1 MDKLLL
7 TVIDVETTLNAP
19 KDIGSSHPMYY
30 DNRAVYIG
38 VLDSE
43 CVLPTF
49 WVFEEAACLSMLH
62 KESDFLV
69 GCNLSFDLCYM
80 YRRNPL
86 FKTLLQKKRLW
97 DIQLAEYLL
106 SGQTEKWPSL
116 DRMSVK
122 YGYPIKDDTIT
133 KMFEVGIGA
142 DKIPEDLIKPYL
154 LQDLQNTLGI
164 AEQQIAKVV
173 SLGMMDLVIS
183 QMEALHCVTEMM
195 YNGMNVDYVYFAEY
209 AGEVATEYADVQLK
223 LAKDVNGVPER
234 YYSIED
240 LASATQWS
248 KLLFGGSSKVVEK
261 EAAGFYKNGKPK
273 FKSVPKNITYPPFST
288 IIPFDEWKSEKTG
301 KVSVDE
307 EVLKHISMYESIP
320 QVKDIVKQLLLYREI
335 TKQLTTYI
343 QGLGKHVIRNKT
355 QDYIY
360 SRINQVT
367 TATGRLSSTSPN
379 IQNISN
385 NPIKAIFTS
394 RYEDGYLIEFDFK
407 QLEVAVLAHLTKC
420 KQLIADI
427 AGGADIHNEL
437 YKEMNG
443 RYPDAATRKW
453 FKRLT
458 FGLIYGAGAKTLAV
472 QAGCS
477 IDVAKKFVVTF
488 YARYPE
494 VRAWNEL
501 MADRSNAFG
510 VHVTTPEGLTSITRQ
525 WKYAS
530 ETKRIYTFNEYKS
543 KYEGTRDYTFSPT
556 ELKNYPVQGLA
567 TGDIVPLMLGI
578 VFRELIYTPEVK
590 LINTIHD
597 SILLDCSNKAVLDG
611 VIENVKRLLDNTHNY
626 YQMTFGI
633 PLALKLSAGVSMGK
647 NWFEMKEL
655 EEV

>member
-43 CVLPTF
+43 SVLPTF

-122 YGYPIKDDTIT
+122 YGYPVKDDTIT

-195 YNGMNVDYVYFAEY
+195 YNGMNVDFKYFSKY
-209 AGEVATEYADVQLK
+209 ASEVATDYADVQYRLNV
-223 LAKDVNGVPER
+223 AVEGIPTR
-234 YYSIED
+234 YFPLTDIDSS
-240 LASATQWS
+240 LQWS
-248 KLLFGGSSKVVEK
+248 KVLFGGVSKVVER

-273 FKSVPKNITYPPFST
+273 FKNVTKNIAYAAFST
-288 IIPFDEWKSEKTG
+288 VIAKDEWKSEKTG

-307 EVLKHISMYESIP
+307 EVLQHIVLTDIIP
-320 QVKDIVKQLLLYREI
+320 QVRDVVSLLLEYREI

-578 VFRELIYTPEVK
+578 VFRELIDTPEVK

-597 SILLDCSNKAVLDG
+597 SILLDCSSKAVEDG
-611 VIENVKRLLDNTHNY
+611 VIEKVKRFLDNTHKY